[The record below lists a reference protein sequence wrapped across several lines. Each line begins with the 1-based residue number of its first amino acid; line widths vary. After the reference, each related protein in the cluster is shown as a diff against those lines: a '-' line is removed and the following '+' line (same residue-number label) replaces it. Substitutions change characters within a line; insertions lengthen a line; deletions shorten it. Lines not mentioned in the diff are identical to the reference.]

1 MLGEHRDDHSW
12 VFRALAFMNGRRVR
26 RHQHIEFSKCVSD
39 RSAVEARN
47 DLTRVGVNLVDG
59 ADIAVVDLLVV
70 IVLNLHHLIA
80 GSKGPAKPLD
90 LPTTGGSACGLRL
103 HGQSSRASTTTVHR
117 TQHLDVAKW
126 GEVQTAWGSV
136 SSPTR

>member
-70 IVLNLHHLIA
+70 IVLNLHPLIA

-90 LPTTGGSACGLRL
+90 LPTTGGIERGLQL
-103 HGQSSRASTTTVHR
+103 NVQLSRAYTNTVHR
-117 TQHLDVAKW
+117 APHLDVSEWA
-126 GEVQTAWGSV
+126 
-136 SSPTR
+136 